1 MDWGQTGRGSNGK
14 ITVKIMEKSN
24 LPTLQDLNQDLQVA
38 FKNDAFNALV
48 NSEVPAKWTK
58 PHPFARKTV
67 NGSKVPIEYL
77 PIDKVEYLMTK
88 IFQIWNVEVKSV
100 QQLFNSVSVSVRIH
114 YRNPVTGEMQY
125 HDGVGAVGVQTD
137 AGASAADLSAIKQD
151 AIMKALPAA
160 KSYAIKDACEHI
172 GKLFGR
178 DLNRTDT
185 LAHSMTYENPDNQDL
200 VELFELKK
208 ENMSAEDIVDAER
221 IINNKEINSY
231 KKLHQKLSAI

>member
-1 MDWGQTGRGSNGK
+1 
-14 ITVKIMEKSN
+14 MEAQSKSN
-24 LPTLQDLNQDLQVA
+24 LPTLQDLNQDLGAA

-58 PHPFARKTV
+58 PHPFAKKDVYIEKDGVKT
-67 NGSKVPIEYL
+67 KTRVPIEYL
-77 PIDKVEYLMTK
+77 PIDKVEYLMTR
-88 IFQIWNVEVKSV
+88 IFQIWNVEVKNV
-100 QQLFNSVSVSVRIH
+100 AQLFNSVSVTVRVH
-114 YRNPVTGEMQY
+114 YRNPVTGEVQY

-178 DLNRTDT
+178 DLNRPDT
-185 LAHSMTYENPDNQDL
+185 LAHTMTYENPDNADL
-200 VELFELKK
+200 VELFELKR
-208 ENMSAEDIVDAER
+208 ENMSADDIADAER
-221 IINNKEINSY
+221 IINTKETNSY
-231 KKLHQKLSAI
+231 KKLFNKLQNL

>member
-1 MDWGQTGRGSNGK
+1 MTQ
-14 ITVKIMEKSN
+14 SN
-24 LPTLQDLNQDLQVA
+24 LPTLQELNQDLQVA

-48 NSEVPAKWTK
+48 NSEVPTKWTK

-67 NGSKVPIEYL
+67 IIEKDGVKSSAKVPIEYL

-88 IFQIWNVEVKSV
+88 IFQIWNVEVKST
-100 QQLFNSVSVSVRIH
+100 QQLFNSVSVCVRVH

-178 DLNRTDT
+178 DLNRPDT
-185 LAHSMTYENPDNQDL
+185 LAHTMTYENPNNADL
-200 VELFELKK
+200 VELFELKR
-208 ENMSAEDIVDAER
+208 ENMSAEDIANAER
-221 IINNKEINSY
+221 IINNKETNSY
-231 KKLHQKLSAI
+231 KKLFTKLQNL